1 MCEVQND
8 LHWREVRRGV
18 VQSCADL
25 SESDPTPSDWPC
37 ENQPDLTRLCCHPDP
52 SEPRHPRHPSR
63 DIRGIRAEPILN
75 PFPLSAAQPSPATAK
90 VSSNQQPADSQPAG
104 GCCTLT
110 DLCLFSL
117 LSWTPSGTY
126 DIRQQSTTA
135 VAHAGRGAEEK
146 GAGQR
151 GRGTRKLSTKE
162 RT

>member
-1 MCEVQND
+1 MWCRAVQTYPN
-8 LHWREVRRGV
+8 R
-18 VQSCADL
+18 
-25 SESDPTPSDWPC
+25 
-37 ENQPDLTRLCCHPDP
+37 TRLHPTGPARTNLTLPDFVAI
-52 SEPRHPRHPSR
+52 RIHPSR

-90 VSSNQQPADSQPAG
+90 VSSNQQPADRQPAG